1 MPRTVQQVRPLL
13 CAFLLAAI
21 VAAGLGPAPAAAQ
34 VPDTLRPPVGF
45 SEPATAQPIDAYRL
59 PDWHFSTLTLRG
71 DAFGSRSTFSFEETD
86 QTNSNFQS
94 QFAPDYRALWESEE
108 RVLSLDI
115 SPSLDYASSEI
126 DRSSGTSSSNVEESR
141 LRLSLDA
148 RSRYDRYVSDR
159 TFLRV
164 EEEFE
169 LSYDRTSRDPEQ
181 NPPSIDPGPPEVGTD
196 GARTFLASSTR
207 VGVGWGRVRDVTPV
221 IRALRVDERLRSL
234 GQEGL
239 STDAVQA
246 AARQFAR
253 VPGYEAV
260 YDRPDK
266 YFWGE
271 FFDAAGGTELSS
283 LETFYVADVLREPVG
298 RRFEG
303 AEVVVGP
310 DLRVLHLDT
319 DFQRSSRFSEDFSG
333 TDVLAGGFLS
343 ARWFENPSLR
353 HQFGAEFS
361 ASYLFGLSEVEVVR
375 DDLERQWNVRPA
387 VSWNWLVA
395 DRLRLDTRLFANV
408 AGEAIT
414 QDFRTPAGR
423 DVSET
428 ETLIRQTYG
437 ADATATVF
445 IENRLAVD
453 AGAQVLHRRTEQFAF
468 IADTPLSTTW
478 DLQFRLSF
486 RYFLFRSLR

>member
-1 MPRTVQQVRPLL
+1 MPRTAQQVCPAV
-13 CAFLLAAI
+13 CALLLA
-21 VAAGLGPAPAAAQ
+21 VLAAASLTPAAAQ

-45 SEPATAQPIDAYRL
+45 SEPAIAQPIDAYRL

-71 DAFGSRSTFSFEETD
+71 DAFGSRGTSSFEETD
-86 QTNSNFQS
+86 RTNSNFQS

-108 RVLSLDI
+108 RVLSLDV
-115 SPSLDYASSEI
+115 SPSLNYTSSEV
-126 DRSSGTSSSNVEESR
+126 DQSSGPSSSNVEESR

-148 RSRYDRYVSDR
+148 RSRYDRYVSAG

-164 EEEFE
+164 EEELE

-181 NPPSIDPGPPEVGTD
+181 NPPSIDSGPPEVATD
-196 GARTFLASSTR
+196 RSRTLLASNTR

-271 FFDAAGGTELSS
+271 FFDATSEAGLSS
-283 LETFYVADVLREPVG
+283 LETFYVADVLREPIG

-310 DLRVLHLDT
+310 DVRVLHLDT
-319 DFQRSSRFSEDFSG
+319 DFQSSNRFSEDFSG

-353 HQFGAEFS
+353 HQFGAELS

-375 DDLERQWNVRPA
+375 DDLERQWSVRPA
-387 VSWNWLVA
+387 VSWNGLVA
-395 DRLRLDTRLFANV
+395 DRLRIDTRLFASV

-414 QDFRTPAGR
+414 QDLRTPAGR
-423 DVSET
+423 DISES

-445 IENRLAVD
+445 VENRLAVD
-453 AGAQVLHRRTEQFAF
+453 AEAQVLHGRTEQLAF
-468 IADTPLSTTW
+468 VADTALATTW
-478 DLQFRLSF
+478 ELQFRLAF
-486 RYFLFRSLR
+486 RYFLFRSLQ